1 MPRLIWTPRALDDVQ
16 RRHRFLS
23 GKIPDGAR
31 RAVGAIRD
39 GMKVVAQQ
47 PGVRLFELRGT
58 LQARQRRF
66 QRLFMY
72 AA

>member
-1 MPRLIWTPRALDDVQ
+1 MPRLIWTPRALDD
-16 RRHRFLS
+16 
-23 GKIPDGAR
+23 DGAR

-58 LQARQRRF
+58 LHTRQRRF